1 MHLEDKHGTAIDRL
15 AQEIADLRSR
25 VIRLENREDV
35 LIAEARGAASAAAGQ
50 VAAASMADLARRVG
64 GLEERTL
71 QLRLPPPG

>member
-1 MHLEDKHGTAIDRL
+1 
-15 AQEIADLRSR
+15 
-25 VIRLENREDV
+25 VIRFENREDV